1 MFEDFK
7 VKTEDFEGPLE
18 VLLELI
24 EKRKLHISTVSLS
37 KVADDFIEFTNSLEE
52 KDGNYI
58 SNLSDFIL
66 VASTLLLIK
75 SKSLLPTLDLS
86 EEEEEN
92 IDDLEKRL
100 LEYKKFKELSLEIS
114 KMFGNFLYFPQ
125 ERKKINVVF
134 APTKEINLITLKEAL
149 QNALNNI
156 PVKET
161 KLAEITVKKIVS
173 LEDMIDK
180 LSERIQTSMKT
191 SFKNFA
197 KATTGENDFSK
208 VGKGGL
214 YEIPKEERINVIVSF
229 LAMLELVKQGIIR
242 VNQESEFDDIEMEND
257 RAGVPTYS

>member
-7 VKTEDFEGPLE
+7 VQVGDFEGPLE

-86 EEEEEN
+86 EEEVEN

-134 APTKEINLITLKEAL
+134 APTKEINIFSLKESL
-149 QNALNNI
+149 ENVLNSV
-156 PVKET
+156 PVKEV
-161 KLAEITVKKIVS
+161 KLAEITVKKIIS
-173 LEDMIDK
+173 LEDMIDN
-180 LSERIQTSMKT
+180 LSTRIQTSLKT
-191 SFKNFA
+191 SFSDFAKSANENKNF
-197 KATTGENDFSK
+197 SK
-208 VGKGGL
+208 SNRGGL
-214 YEIPKEERINVIVSF
+214 YEIPKEERVNIIVSF

-242 VNQESEFDDIEMEND
+242 VNQEREFDDIVMEND
-257 RAGVPTYS
+257 KAEVPTYN

>member
-86 EEEEEN
+86 EEEVEN

-134 APTKEINLITLKEAL
+134 APTKEINLVTLKESL

-156 PVKET
+156 PIKET

-197 KATTGENDFSK
+197 KTTTGENDSSK

-257 RAGVPTYS
+257 RAGVPVY